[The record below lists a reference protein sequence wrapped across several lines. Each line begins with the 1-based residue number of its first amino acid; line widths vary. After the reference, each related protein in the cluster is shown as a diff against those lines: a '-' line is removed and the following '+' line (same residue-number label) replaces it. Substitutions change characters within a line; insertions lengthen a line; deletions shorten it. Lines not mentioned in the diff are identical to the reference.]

1 MKPSEIFNSLLETV
15 SDITEINRD
24 VIVSTDTKAET
35 CQARNLFFLM
45 CKRSGLRP
53 VSIVRMCR
61 ENGWDSL
68 VHSTVVK
75 NISKAEKLE
84 KDNKLFKRLVD
95 VAEETF

>member
-1 MKPSEIFNSLLETV
+1 MRPSEIFNSLLDTV
-15 SDITEINRD
+15 SEITEIKRE

-45 CKRSGLRP
+45 CNRNGLRP
-53 VSIVRMCR
+53 VVILRMCR
-61 ENGWDSL
+61 DYGWDSL

-84 KDNKLFKRLVD
+84 KGDKLFKSLVD
-95 VAEETF
+95 VTEQTI

>member
-1 MKPSEIFNSLLETV
+1 MRPSEIFNSLLNSV
-15 SDITEINRD
+15 SEITETSRD
-24 VIVSTDTKAET
+24 EIVSTDTRAEV

-53 VSIVRMCR
+53 VAILRICKD
-61 ENGWDSL
+61 NGWNSL
-68 VHSTVVK
+68 VHSTVIK

-95 VAEETF
+95 VTEQNI